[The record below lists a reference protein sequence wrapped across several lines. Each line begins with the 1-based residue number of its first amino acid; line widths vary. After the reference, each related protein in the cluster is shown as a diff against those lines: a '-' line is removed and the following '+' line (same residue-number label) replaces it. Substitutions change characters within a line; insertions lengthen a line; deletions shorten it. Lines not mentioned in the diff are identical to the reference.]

1 MKLTFS
7 TVAMLATLTGVAH
20 AQAPASAFTP
30 EQQARIGQIAG
41 DYLLAHPE
49 ILVQVSQKLQVQQ
62 QQRAQTA
69 MAARVMENQA
79 ALLADPSTPSVGPK
93 AARVAVIEFFDYQCV
108 FCSRLAPE
116 LEKVMQGHHEV
127 RYVFKDWPIFA
138 SRWPASH
145 DAAVRGLNIWKA
157 KGPAAYMAF
166 HNGIYRTG
174 HDEGALTPADID
186 AATRTVMKGTPLAS
200 GTDSDSVLE
209 ANNQLTQKLGLT
221 GTPGLIVMPVDNPTP
236 DTITV
241 LPGAVPVAQI
251 EAAIRRAGGKAMK
264 S

>member
-1 MKLTFS
+1 M
-7 TVAMLATLTGVAH
+7 
-20 AQAPASAFTP
+20 
-30 EQQARIGQIAG
+30 
-41 DYLLAHPE
+41 
-49 ILVQVSQKLQVQQ
+49 
-62 QQRAQTA
+62 
-69 MAARVMENQA
+69 
-79 ALLADPSTPSVGPK
+79 
-93 AARVAVIEFFDYQCV
+93 IEFFDYQCV

-116 LEKVMQGHHEV
+116 LENVMQGHHEV

-145 DAAVRGLNIWKA
+145 DAAVRGLNIWKT

-186 AATRTVMKGTPLAS
+186 AVTRTVMKGTPLAS
-200 GTDSDSVLE
+200 GADSDSVLE
-209 ANNQLTQKLGLT
+209 ANNQLAQKLGLT

-251 EAAIRRAGGKAMK
+251 EAAIRRAGGKATK